1 MLRTLMRNP
10 SHLHYAWLHST
21 PLKRITALTNT
32 AVVIHDSLAKLDPS
46 IEYQAN
52 EAINIIAK
60 MAIFTKGAEAIF
72 LLDDLTHQIWQF
84 SRLGTHD

>member
-21 PLKRITALTNT
+21 PLKRS
-32 AVVIHDSLAKLDPS
+32 AVVIHDSSAILDPS